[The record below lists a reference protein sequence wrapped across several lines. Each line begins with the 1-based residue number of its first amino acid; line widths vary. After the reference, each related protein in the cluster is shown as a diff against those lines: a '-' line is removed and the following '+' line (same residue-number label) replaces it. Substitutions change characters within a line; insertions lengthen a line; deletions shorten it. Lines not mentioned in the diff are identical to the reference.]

1 MKILNNLKVRTN
13 IIIAFFIIVLVVAI
27 IGIIGMTSLQ
37 KLDRNSQGM
46 YSNSLRNVYILT
58 DMEQNLTEIRADMLD
73 LVYVKDDSRK
83 TALLEDIKKNT
94 DQNYSYIKEYG
105 NSPIN
110 DQEKKEFSLF
120 NANVKDF
127 IEQQDYL
134 LTLINNNNFDA
145 AVNQYGQM
153 DEKWQIMFNSID
165 KLVNMSNIHA
175 KQTNSDNHNV
185 YIGAGNT
192 MLILILA
199 GIIIAIILS
208 FAIAKGVTTPLGK
221 IRVFAQRLAEY
232 DFSTPMIV
240 MGKDE
245 FSLTAL
251 ALNTAQNNV
260 KELIK
265 NIMDNAQDMS
275 AASEELSAMTEELT
289 ANFESIDAATK
300 EITSGV
306 QETSASSEEISAS
319 VQEVDSSI
327 NQLSQ
332 KSMEGSNNSF
342 KSKER
347 AIEVQDKG
355 NKSAETVGK
364 IYAEKKNKILK
375 AIEAGKVVENIGA
388 MSDTIAAI
396 AKQINLLA
404 LNAAIEAAR
413 AGEHGKGFAVVA
425 EEVRKLAEQ
434 SSEAVSGIKDTIL
447 KVQEAFKNL
456 SDNSND
462 VLTFINKDVD
472 SQFKAFLD
480 MGNQYYN
487 DANFISSVTEEIAAM
502 TEEITATMGQVAE
515 AIQNTAE
522 IAEKSSGNIEAIQSS
537 MNDATQGVEQVA
549 RTSQTQAE
557 FAQKLNEVVQKFK
570 I

>member
-1 MKILNNLKVRTN
+1 MKILKNLKVRTN
-13 IIIAFFIIVLVVAI
+13 IIIAFSIIVLIVAV
-27 IGIIGMTSLQ
+27 IGVIGMTSLQ

-46 YSNSLRNVYILT
+46 YSNELRNVYILT
-58 DMEQNLTEIRADMLD
+58 DMEQNLTEIKADMLD
-73 LVYVKDDSRK
+73 LVYVKDASKK

-94 DQNYSYIKEYG
+94 DQNDSYIREYS
-105 NSPIN
+105 NSPMN
-110 DQEKKEFSLF
+110 DQERKEFSLF
-120 NANVKDF
+120 NANVQQF
-127 IEQQDYL
+127 TEQKEYL
-134 LTLINNNNFDA
+134 LTLINNGSLDA
-145 AVNQYGQM
+145 AVGQYGRM
-153 DEKWQIMFNSID
+153 NETWQPMFNSID
-165 KLVNMSNIHA
+165 KLVNMSNLHA

-185 YIGAGNT
+185 YMGAGNT
-192 MLILILA
+192 MLILIVA
-199 GIIIAIILS
+199 AIVIAIILS
-208 FAIAKGVTTPLGK
+208 FIITKGIITPLGK
-221 IRVFAQRLAEY
+221 IGAFAQRLSEY
-232 DFSTPMIV
+232 DFSTPMTV
-240 MGKDE
+240 LGKDE
-245 FSLTAL
+245 FAQAAS

-319 VQEVDSSI
+319 VQEVDASI

-332 KSMEGSNNSF
+332 KSMEGSNSSF
-342 KSKER
+342 KSKES

-355 NKSAETVGK
+355 NKSAEAVNK

-375 AIEAGKVVENIGA
+375 AIEAGKVVENIGT

-425 EEVRKLAEQ
+425 DEVRKLAEQ

-447 KVQEAFKNL
+447 KVQEAFKKL

-462 VLTFINKDVD
+462 VLTFINEDVD
-472 SQFKAFLD
+472 SQFKVFLD

-487 DANFISSVTEEIAAM
+487 DANFISSITEEIAAM

-515 AIQNTAE
+515 AIQNTAV
-522 IAEKSSGNIEAIQSS
+522 IAEKSSGNIEAIQIS

-549 RTSQTQAE
+549 RTSQSQAE
-557 FAQKLNEVVQKFK
+557 FAQRLNEVVQKFK